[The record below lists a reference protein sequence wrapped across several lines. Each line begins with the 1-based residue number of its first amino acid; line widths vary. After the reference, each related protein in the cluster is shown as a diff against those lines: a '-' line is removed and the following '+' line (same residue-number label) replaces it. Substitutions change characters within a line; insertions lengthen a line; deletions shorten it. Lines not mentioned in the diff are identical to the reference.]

1 MKISE
6 TIAGEAR
13 LDQEKWATFK
23 KSIRQYIDRSAQGR
37 NDILAGRSDS
47 TISPVQLKRFFRN
60 REREENTCHLIQ
72 YLLTFAEK
80 VPGDPP
86 PSKDPAAPE
95 EQLHEFVRYQV
106 DLLLEKDVKKAIL
119 REYSQ
124 LGILKSGNFWYYEGR
139 ITDLHKEL
147 DAAMNSCP
155 RQGPAAINQLCR
167 VLERLSLFWFDL
179 CREDVRRVRTSDI
192 LIYKLTL
199 ILRNSGGRFLAA
211 RDMIKIA
218 ARQSLP
224 PGYRLVPVR
233 TTYLE
238 MKGKPE
244 SEPIALP
251 EGCVVERWEKPGTPE
266 YRELFTAVGGAWGWS
281 GRLLMKEN
289 ELETILHARTAEV
302 YRLFCNGQV
311 AGFAEL
317 ERGGHRSGRDRLLR
331 AAAGLHRPRPG
342 KVSAG
347 LDHPQRVGRE
357 YGARL
362 AAHLP
367 VRPSRR
373 PGRVSQGRLQRL

>member
-1 MKISE
+1 MYPALVLCFGGFAVAPASE
-6 TIAGEAR
+6 RKCVNHENFRDHRPGKLAWKSGEMGDLQKEHPAIHR
-13 LDQEKWATFK
+13 PLGPGEKRYPGRP
-23 KSIRQYIDRSAQGR
+23 IRQHDLTGSAQALLPQPG
-37 NDILAGRSDS
+37 A
-47 TISPVQLKRFFRN
+47 
-60 REREENTCHLIQ
+60 EENTCHLIQ

-199 ILRNSGGRFLAA
+199 ILRNSGVGLGSKGHDKNR
-211 RDMIKIA
+211 RP
-218 ARQSLP
+218 LP
-224 PGYRLVPVR
+224 PGLPAGSG
-233 TTYLE
+233 TDHLPGNE
-238 MKGKPE
+238 GQSAWPSLACPPAAQSSAGKNRRP
-244 SEPIALP
+244 SNIRSCSPRSAA
-251 EGCVVERWEKPGTPE
+251 PG
-266 YRELFTAVGGAWGWS
+266 
-281 GRLLMKEN
+281 
-289 ELETILHARTAEV
+289 
-302 YRLFCNGQV
+302 
-311 AGFAEL
+311 AG
-317 ERGGHRSGRDRLLR
+317 
-331 AAAGLHRPRPG
+331 AAG
-342 KVSAG
+342 
-347 LDHPQRVGRE
+347 
-357 YGARL
+357 
-362 AAHLP
+362 
-367 VRPSRR
+367 
-373 PGRVSQGRLQRL
+373 